1 MTRKRRP
8 TLWRQVEGPPSVES
22 IKRSFT
28 RHIQSSLAKDEYSST
43 ALDRFYSLCRSVRD
57 HLVDHWVNT
66 QQTYYHE
73 DAKRVYYICMEF
85 LMGRAL
91 HNAMVNLRAYGLF
104 KEAMEELGY
113 TIEELEELEVDAG
126 LGNGGLGRLAAC
138 FLDSMATLELPA
150 YGYGLR
156 YDYGIFRQ
164 RIRNG
169 RQIEE
174 PDNWLRLP
182 NPWEFPRPEYRIKV
196 SFGGHVETDT
206 DRQGQ
211 PRHRWVGTE
220 DVLAMAFDTPVPGY
234 GNNTVNNLRLWRAV
248 AKEEFDLQDFNV
260 GDYIGAV
267 EHQVM
272 SENITRILYPND
284 NFSLGQELRLKQ
296 QYFMVSATLQD
307 TIRRHLINHCGVEDF
322 AEKAV
327 FQLNDTHPALAVAE
341 LMRLL
346 IDEHKLS
353 WERAWEITGRCMAY
367 TNHTLLP
374 EALEKWSADLLGR
387 LLPRHLML
395 INEINHRFLEEV
407 QQRHPG
413 DKALLKRVSL
423 YEEGREKRV
432 RMAHLAVVGAFS
444 VNGVA
449 ELHTDLLQK
458 RVLKDFHTIWPEKFN
473 NKTNGITQRRWLLSC
488 NPYLSKIITSRIGA
502 GWIVDLDQ
510 LEKLDPLADDPT
522 FQGEFKRAK
531 ARAKRRLARVLYQ
544 RCGLRLDPDSI
555 FDIQIKRIHEY
566 KRQLLNVLH
575 VIHLYQRLQ
584 REPDALENRRTFIFG
599 GKAAPGYTMA
609 KLIIK
614 LIHDVAERVNSDPKV
629 SGRMQVCFVPNY
641 GVSMGERL
649 FPAAD
654 VSEQISTAGFEASG
668 TGNMKFA
675 LNGALTLGTLDGAN
689 VEISRA
695 VGDEN
700 IFIFGNTVDDVARLR
715 AEGYDPRKIYEED
728 ERIQE
733 VVDLLSSD
741 FFNPGEP
748 GLYQPI
754 VDSLLGGDHYLH
766 LADFEAY
773 RQAHLK
779 LDRAYS
785 DRPAWQRMAVHNLA
799 RVGRFSSDRTIREYV
814 RDIWKVKPYSIQVD

>member
-1 MTRKRRP
+1 M
-8 TLWRQVEGPPSVES
+8 
-22 IKRSFT
+22 
-28 RHIQSSLAKDEYSST
+28 
-43 ALDRFYSLCRSVRD
+43 
-57 HLVDHWVNT
+57 
-66 QQTYYHE
+66 
-73 DAKRVYYICMEF
+73 
-85 LMGRAL
+85 
-91 HNAMVNLRAYGLF
+91 
-104 KEAMEELGY
+104 
-113 TIEELEELEVDAG
+113 
-126 LGNGGLGRLAAC
+126 
-138 FLDSMATLELPA
+138 
-150 YGYGLR
+150 
-156 YDYGIFRQ
+156 
-164 RIRNG
+164 
-169 RQIEE
+169 
-174 PDNWLRLP
+174 
-182 NPWEFPRPEYRIKV
+182 
-196 SFGGHVETDT
+196 
-206 DRQGQ
+206 
-211 PRHRWVGTE
+211 
-220 DVLAMAFDTPVPGY
+220 
-234 GNNTVNNLRLWRAV
+234 
-248 AKEEFDLQDFNV
+248 
-260 GDYIGAV
+260 
-267 EHQVM
+267 
-272 SENITRILYPND
+272 
-284 NFSLGQELRLKQ
+284 
-296 QYFMVSATLQD
+296 
-307 TIRRHLINHCGVEDF
+307 
-322 AEKAV
+322 
-327 FQLNDTHPALAVAE
+327 
-341 LMRLL
+341 
-346 IDEHKLS
+346 
-353 WERAWEITGRCMAY
+353 
-367 TNHTLLP
+367 
-374 EALEKWSADLLGR
+374 
-387 LLPRHLML
+387 
-395 INEINHRFLEEV
+395 
-407 QQRHPG
+407 
-413 DKALLKRVSL
+413 
-423 YEEGREKRV
+423 
-432 RMAHLAVVGAFS
+432 
-444 VNGVA
+444 
-449 ELHTDLLQK
+449 
-458 RVLKDFHTIWPEKFN
+458 
-473 NKTNGITQRRWLLSC
+473 
-488 NPYLSKIITSRIGA
+488 
-502 GWIVDLDQ
+502 
-510 LEKLDPLADDPT
+510 
-522 FQGEFKRAK
+522 
-531 ARAKRRLARVLYQ
+531 LYQ